1 MLIDSHCHLHDDFPI
16 PIDEALAKSHQ
27 NGVDKIIVIGT
38 SPEDSAKA
46 CNFAAE
52 HDEVHWTF
60 GYHPEEFDGD
70 RGKLE
75 KALEAAKTI
84 LKDKKLVGIGEIG
97 LDYHFPPTDKE
108 AQWFLLENMLQIAQD
123 MKLPVSFHVRDAFED
138 FWPIFDNFKL
148 PTSVLHSYT
157 DSEENMAQGLKRDL
171 YFGVNGIAT
180 FANIAHPPIERVVL
194 ETDAPYLTP
203 KPFRGK
209 INESAY
215 IRNIAEWAAEYYKLS
230 LDEVANITTKN
241 AELIY
246 KI

>member
-1 MLIDSHCHLHDDFPI
+1 MLVDSHCHLHDDFPI
-16 PIDEALAKSHQ
+16 PVDEALEKSHK
-27 NGVDKIIVIGT
+27 NGVDKIIVIGV
-38 SPEDSAKA
+38 SPADSEKA
-46 CNFAAE
+46 CKFADE
-52 HDEVHWTF
+52 HNEVFWTF

-70 RGKLE
+70 RAKLE
-75 KALEAAKTI
+75 KDLEAAKTA
-84 LKDKKLVGIGEIG
+84 LKQPKLVGIGEIG

-108 AQWFLLENMLQIAQD
+108 GQWFLLENMLQIAQD

-148 PTSVLHSYT
+148 PPSVLHSYT
-157 DSEENMAQGLKRDL
+157 DSDENIQQALKRDL

-180 FANIAHPPIERVVL
+180 FAKISHPPVERILL

-215 IRNIAEWAAEYYKLS
+215 IRNIAEWAAEYYNLS
-230 LDEVANITTKN
+230 FDEVADITTKN

>member
-108 AQWFLLENMLQIAQD
+108 AQWLLLENMLQIAQD
-123 MKLPVSFHVRDAFED
+123 MKLPVSFHVREAFDD

-230 LDEVANITTKN
+230 LDEVADITTKN

>member
-38 SPEDSAKA
+38 SPDDSVKA

-52 HDEVHWTF
+52 HDEVYWTF

-180 FANIAHPPIERVVL
+180 FADIAHPPIERVVF

-230 LDEVANITTKN
+230 LDEVAGITTKN

>member
-16 PIDEALAKSHQ
+16 PVDEALKRSHA
-27 NGVDKIIVIGT
+27 NEVDKIIVIGT
-38 SPEDSAKA
+38 SPADSEKA
-46 CNFAAE
+46 CSFAQAHE
-52 HDEVHWTF
+52 EVSWTF

-70 RGKLE
+70 RAKLE
-75 KALEAAKTI
+75 KDLEAAKET
-84 LKDKKLVGIGEIG
+84 LEQAKLVGIGEIG

-123 MKLPVSFHVRDAFED
+123 MELPVSFHVRDAFED

-148 PTSVLHSYT
+148 PTSVLHSFT
-157 DSEENMAQGLKRDL
+157 DSEENMQQGLKRGL

-180 FANIAHPPIERVVL
+180 FAKITHPPIERVLL

-209 INESAY
+209 INESAF
-215 IRNIAEWAAEYYKLS
+215 IRNIAEWAAEYYNLS
-230 LDEVANITTKN
+230 LDEVAKITTKN

>member
-1 MLIDSHCHLHDDFPI
+1 MLVDSHCHLHDDFPI
-16 PIDEALAKSHQ
+16 PVDEALKKSHE
-27 NGVDKIIVIGT
+27 NEVDKIIVIGT
-38 SPEDSAKA
+38 SPADSENA
-46 CNFAAE
+46 CKFANA
-52 HDEVHWTF
+52 HDEVFWTF

-70 RGKLE
+70 KAKLE
-75 KALEAAKTI
+75 KDLETAKE
-84 LKDKKLVGIGEIG
+84 LLMQPKLVGIGEIG
-97 LDYHFPPTDKE
+97 LDYHFPPTDKQ

-123 MKLPVSFHVRDAFED
+123 KKLPVSFHVRDAFED

-148 PTSVLHSYT
+148 PPSVLHSYT
-157 DSEENMAQGLKRDL
+157 DSDENIEQGLKRGL

-180 FANIAHPPIERVVL
+180 FAKISHPPVERILL

-215 IRNIAEWAAEYYKLS
+215 IRNIAEWAAEYYNLS
-230 LDEVANITTKN
+230 LDEVAEITTKN

>member
-52 HDEVHWTF
+52 HDEAHWTC

-123 MKLPVSFHVRDAFED
+123 MKLPVSFHVRDAFDD

-180 FANIAHPPIERVVL
+180 FADIAHPPIERVVL

-230 LDEVANITTKN
+230 LDEVADITTKN

>member
-46 CNFAAE
+46 CSFAAA

-75 KALEAAKTI
+75 KALEATKTI

-123 MKLPVSFHVRDAFED
+123 MKLPVSFHVRDAFDD

-230 LDEVANITTKN
+230 LDEVADITTKN

>member
-46 CNFAAE
+46 CNFATV

-75 KALEAAKTI
+75 KDLEAAKTI

-123 MKLPVSFHVRDAFED
+123 MKLPVSFHVRDAFDD

-180 FANIAHPPIERVVL
+180 FADIAHPPIERVVL

-230 LDEVANITTKN
+230 LDEVADITTKN

>member
-1 MLIDSHCHLHDDFPI
+1 MLVDSHCHLHDDFPI
-16 PIDEALAKSHQ
+16 PVDEALKKSHE
-27 NGVDKIIVIGT
+27 NEVDKIIVIGT
-38 SPEDSAKA
+38 SPADSENA
-46 CNFAAE
+46 CKFANA
-52 HDEVHWTF
+52 HDEVFWTF
-60 GYHPEEFDGD
+60 GYHPEEFDGN
-70 RGKLE
+70 REKLE
-75 KALEAAKTI
+75 KDLEEAKK
-84 LKDKKLVGIGEIG
+84 LLELSKLVGIGEIG
-97 LDYHFPPTDKE
+97 LDYHFPPTDKQ

-123 MKLPVSFHVRDAFED
+123 LKLPVSFHVRDAFED

-148 PTSVLHSYT
+148 PPSVLHSYT
-157 DSEENMAQGLKRDL
+157 DSDENIEQGLKRGL

-180 FANIAHPPIERVVL
+180 FAKISHPPVERILL

-215 IRNIAEWAAEYYKLS
+215 IRNIAEWAAEYYNLS
-230 LDEVANITTKN
+230 LDEVAEITTKN

>member
-52 HDEVHWTF
+52 H
-60 GYHPEEFDGD
+60 

-123 MKLPVSFHVRDAFED
+123 MKLPVSFHVRDAFDD

-180 FANIAHPPIERVVL
+180 FADIAHPPIERVVL

-230 LDEVANITTKN
+230 LDEVADITTKN